1 VNAPLA
7 ARPASAPSRVRDP
20 RVWLG
25 LAFAAL
31 AVWFTLRDV
40 DLHDVADEFRR
51 AHWGV
56 LLGLSVPS
64 YLGVVWLRALR
75 WRLLT
80 DAIRPLPRAA
90 LFRAV
95 AVGFMANNI
104 FPLRIG
110 ELVRVGFLARETQTP
125 PAAVLAT
132 VVLERVI
139 DGLSV
144 LAMALAAIAFLGS
157 EAELFRRAVVLL
169 APVALVPLAMLGWL
183 RAAPEAALRF
193 AALLLRPAPE
203 RIAELALHQLRSFA
217 AGLGALRGGAHLAWI
232 AGYSILIWLVASTL
246 PVLAA
251 FWAVGLDLG
260 SPIRSLMASWM
271 TLSAL
276 AAAVALP
283 AAPGFFGLYHAACK
297 ATLVQF
303 GVSAKTAVT
312 IGTLCHGVFWVTLT
326 GLGALVLRSRH
337 EHLADLQDAAESSA
351 HGTVDPR

>member
-1 VNAPLA
+1 VTA
-7 ARPASAPSRVRDP
+7 ATETAASPSRLRDP
-20 RVWLG
+20 RVWVG
-25 LAFAAL
+25 LAFAGIAI
-31 AVWFTLRDV
+31 WFTLRDV
-40 DLHDVADEFRR
+40 DLHDVAGDFRR

-56 LLGLSVPS
+56 LLGVSVPS
-64 YLGVVWLRALR
+64 YLAVVWLRALR
-75 WRLLT
+75 WRHLT
-80 DAIRPLPRAA
+80 DAIRPLPRAP

-157 EAELFRRAVVLL
+157 EAELFRRAILFL

-183 RAAPEAALRF
+183 RAAPEGALRF
-193 AALLLRPAPE
+193 AALVLRPAPA
-203 RIAELALHQLRSFA
+203 RISEFALHQLRSFA

-232 AGYSILIWLVASTL
+232 AVHSIAIWLVASTL

-251 FWAVGLDLG
+251 FWAVDLDLG
-260 SPIRSLMASWM
+260 GPMHELTASWM
-271 TLSAL
+271 TLAAL

-326 GLGALVLRSRH
+326 GLGALVLRARH
-337 EHLADLQDAAESSA
+337 AHLRDLPTSVPE
-351 HGTVDPR
+351 